1 MTAIISAE
9 ELFDLDVK
17 LSFSEM
23 DVQEGVKAGV
33 TDGCTMT
40 KTCTGGWNTCW
51 ISCGSIT
58 GRPCPC

>member
-23 DVQEGVKAGV
+23 DVQGGVKAGV
-33 TDGCTMT
+33 ADIPTTT
-40 KTCTGGWNTCW
+40 RTCTGGWATCW
-51 ISCGSIT
+51 ISCNSIT

>member
-23 DVQEGVKAGV
+23 DVQEVVNAGP
-33 TDGCTMT
+33 TNQCTT